1 MARLFSDDCYIV
13 GPPEAVFRSY
23 LRFEEA
29 ILIRCNLRIQRQKTM
44 VYCRQDLPDCTPDGL
59 SRAGVE
65 VEGAFEPGFVC
76 VGVAIGSR
84 AFVSSWLDSK
94 VSEIE
99 QEVVTV

>member
-1 MARLFSDDCYIV
+1 
-13 GPPEAVFRSY
+13 
-23 LRFEEA
+23 
-29 ILIRCNLRIQRQKTM
+29 M

-99 QEVVTV
+99 QEVVKTCSLLAGDLQAKWTLLISSTQQKFGY